1 MNLIAVTF
9 LTISLLVV
17 LLPVVDGWRL
27 YLGKPYHFESKDT
40 TCDTSLTGQTLLRR
54 RKGLVTCLTSSC
66 ALEVLMHHLTSPVW
80 IISKI
85 FEESKVQE

>member
-1 MNLIAVTF
+1 MVGVYILVNLIV
-9 LTISLLVV
+9 LSL
-17 LLPVVDGWRL
+17 
-27 YLGKPYHFESKDT
+27 KITKDT